1 MLKNKKIMWI
11 GIIIILIIII
21 ITLIFFTKFNN
32 NTSKNFKIGNNTT
45 SQEIVDNILN
55 MSSYKATIAVD
66 VKSNKNESKYV
77 LKQSYSGEEDNWQE
91 VIEPSNIAGV
101 KVTKSGKSL
110 KIENANLNLSSI
122 FENYEFISDNC
133 LDLNSFIESDEFD
146 YFIDT
151 LSKCKYAY
159 FLKDQGLIFNEAAK
173 EEVGSTITDEQR
185 RLSLEG
191 KMILVE
197 PSNYFD
203 ILMSTL
209 QGITRNIA
217 QEISED

>member
-122 FENYEFISDNC
+122 FENYEFISNNC
-133 LDLNSFIESDEFD
+133 LDLNSFIESYKNDAKSEWKEKD
-146 YFIDT
+146 NQIIMKTSSSKKSKSQRILYISKETGNPVKMEIEDT
-151 LSKCKYAY
+151 NKNMAVYILYT
-159 FLKDQGLIFNEAAK
+159 
-173 EEVGSTITDEQR
+173 EVSVN
-185 RLSLEG
+185 S
-191 KMILVE
+191 
-197 PSNYFD
+197 
-203 ILMSTL
+203 
-209 QGITRNIA
+209 
-217 QEISED
+217 

>member
-91 VIEPSNIAGV
+91 VIEPSNIEGV

-110 KIENANLNLSSI
+110 KIEKANLNLSSI

-133 LDLNSFIESDEFD
+133 LDLNSFIESYKNDAKSEWKEKD
-146 YFIDT
+146 NQIIMKT
-151 LSKCKYAY
+151 SSSEKSKSQRILY
-159 FLKDQGLIFNEAAK
+159 ISK
-173 EEVGSTITDEQR
+173 ETGNPVKMEIEVT
-185 RLSLEG
+185 
-191 KMILVE
+191 KKNMAVYILYTEV
-197 PSNYFD
+197 SVN
-203 ILMSTL
+203 S
-209 QGITRNIA
+209 
-217 QEISED
+217 

>member
-133 LDLNSFIESDEFD
+133 LDLNSFIESYKNDAKSEWKEKD
-146 YFIDT
+146 NQIIMKTSSSEKSKSQRILYISKETGNPVKMEIEDT
-151 LSKCKYAY
+151 NKNMAVYILYT
-159 FLKDQGLIFNEAAK
+159 
-173 EEVGSTITDEQR
+173 EVSVN
-185 RLSLEG
+185 S
-191 KMILVE
+191 
-197 PSNYFD
+197 
-203 ILMSTL
+203 
-209 QGITRNIA
+209 
-217 QEISED
+217 

>member
-1 MLKNKKIMWI
+1 MFLFNCF
-11 GIIIILIIII
+11 LIESSLIFLII

-133 LDLNSFIESDEFD
+133 LDLNSFIESYKNDAKSEWKEKD
-146 YFIDT
+146 NQIIMKTSSSKKSKSQRILYISKETGNPVKMEIEDT
-151 LSKCKYAY
+151 NKNMAVYILYT
-159 FLKDQGLIFNEAAK
+159 
-173 EEVGSTITDEQR
+173 EVSVN
-185 RLSLEG
+185 S
-191 KMILVE
+191 
-197 PSNYFD
+197 
-203 ILMSTL
+203 
-209 QGITRNIA
+209 
-217 QEISED
+217 